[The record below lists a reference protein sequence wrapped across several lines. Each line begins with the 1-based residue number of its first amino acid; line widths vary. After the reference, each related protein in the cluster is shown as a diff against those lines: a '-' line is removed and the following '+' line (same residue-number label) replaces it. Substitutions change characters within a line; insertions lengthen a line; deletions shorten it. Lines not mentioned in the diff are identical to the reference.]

1 MQSEMR
7 NPDLAIRV
15 GAGRWGKGR
24 IIENQQMRI
33 ARAQSGITLDS
44 EGAEPAADFTE
55 LGEAK
60 AGVNPFCR
68 VVYSTLPARWTDPRV
83 NNRYQT
89 LCCHRDSVRHSG

>member
-33 ARAQSGITLDS
+33 ARAQSGITLDPV
-44 EGAEPAADFTE
+44 G
-55 LGEAK
+55 G
-60 AGVNPFCR
+60 
-68 VVYSTLPARWTDPRV
+68 
-83 NNRYQT
+83 
-89 LCCHRDSVRHSG
+89 